1 MKDWKSTAAGI
12 LSFIVTTLLIVT
24 GWLAT
29 YMLTAPASSLA
40 QLTKYSAF
48 LTLATALARGWVG
61 LITNNASAPA
71 TALALN
77 QLAAS
82 PGTGTPFVAADL
94 AETPKPPV
102 VTPAAV
108 VALLILLTLPALL
121 IGCSN
126 FERNAFNTLSASQA
140 VIVQA
145 RTDYISGKITQTTCT
160 DAIITDATEAHNVAV
175 TALEVYD
182 AERVAGTDVAAQ
194 GVAVTGDVAS
204 VVTLAAEIK
213 TLYTNPSGCKLP

>member
-1 MKDWKSTAAGI
+1 MKDWKSTVSGI
-12 LSFIVTTLLIVT
+12 LTGLIGTLSSIMAFQVPAALLNPQQARTWLYVTVGCNLGAIIAKV
-24 GWLAT
+24 WL
-29 YMLTAPASSLA
+29 
-40 QLTKYSAF
+40 
-48 LTLATALARGWVG
+48 GV
-61 LITNNASAPA
+61 ITNNADAGA
-71 TALALN
+71 AALALN

-145 RTDYISGKITQTTCT
+145 RTDYVSGKITQTTCT
-160 DAIITDATEAHNVAV
+160 DVIITDATEAHNVAV

-182 AERVAGTDVAAQ
+182 AEKAAGTDVAAQ